1 MMQRGLDGRRVG
13 VAGGGERALEDALR
27 GAGAQVERLSPGS
40 GSDADWR
47 GARYSA
53 VVVGGA
59 SEDPRVLQLVREA
72 LVSGKPIVVL
82 GDGLAVIERAGGARD
97 DVVCVDAGTEGV
109 PRAVAAL
116 ADRLEEDQVDEMSD
130 LSFPAS
136 DPPAVTPA
144 SIGPASPE
152 RDARR

>member
-1 MMQRGLDGRRVG
+1 MQRGLDGRRVG
-13 VAGGGERALEDALR
+13 VIGAKEGNLEDALS

-40 GSDADWR
+40 GSDGDWR

-53 VVVGGA
+53 LVIAMA
-59 SEDPRVLQLVREA
+59 SDDPRVLQLVREA

-82 GDGLAVIERAGGARD
+82 GDGPSIVERAGGTRD
-97 DVVCVDAGTEGV
+97 DVVCVASGGDAV
-109 PRAVAAL
+109 SRAVAAL
-116 ADRLEEDQVDEMSD
+116 ADRLDEDQVDEMSD

-144 SIGPASPE
+144 SIGPASPPE